1 MDGTQQNMNTQTQ
14 QGTGADQTGAD
25 QTGAQAQGTQQN
37 QAGTTETATL
47 EAVLESMT
55 PEEILARPEFKKAV
69 QSVTDARVTQ
79 ALTTAKAK
87 WDKEALDN
95 LDEAKKLE
103 KMTAEQ
109 RAKYQFDKDK
119 AAFDAEKKAF
129 ERQQLVLATGK
140 ELMKRGLD
148 ASFAEVLT
156 GSTAEETADK
166 IDKFEASF
174 RNAVADSV
182 SNKMRGTAPKDKNQS
197 AKLTMDGIKAMSMEE
212 INANWDEVQKVLKQS
227 K

>member
-1 MDGTQQNMNTQTQ
+1 M
-14 QGTGADQTGAD
+14 
-25 QTGAQAQGTQQN
+25 
-37 QAGTTETATL
+37 
-47 EAVLESMT
+47 ESMT

-103 KMTAEQ
+103 KMTADQ

-174 RNAVADSV
+174 RTAVADSV
-182 SNKMRGTAPKDKNQS
+182 SDKMRGTAPKDKSQTT
-197 AKLTMDGIKAMSMEE
+197 KLTMDGIKAMSMEE

>member
-1 MDGTQQNMNTQTQ
+1 MDGTQQNMNAQTQ
-14 QGTGADQTGAD
+14 QGAGVD

-103 KMTAEQ
+103 KMTADQ

-156 GSTAEETADK
+156 GSTAEKE
-166 IDKFEASF
+166 
-174 RNAVADSV
+174 
-182 SNKMRGTAPKDKNQS
+182 
-197 AKLTMDGIKAMSMEE
+197 
-212 INANWDEVQKVLKQS
+212 
-227 K
+227 

>member
-1 MDGTQQNMNTQTQ
+1 MGDTQLTTQTQ
-14 QGTGADQTGAD
+14 AQTGGATTQPD
-25 QTGAQAQGTQQN
+25 TQTQDPQQN
-37 QAGTTETATL
+37 QAASTASL
-47 EAVLESMT
+47 DDVLKTMT
-55 PEEILARPEFKKAV
+55 VEEILARPEFKKAV
-69 QSVTDARVTQ
+69 QSASDARVTQ
-79 ALTTAKAK
+79 ALATAKEK
-87 WDKEALDN
+87 WDKEAIEN

-148 ASFAEVLT
+148 ASFADVLT
-156 GSTAEETADK
+156 GDTAEETATK
-166 IDKFEASF
+166 IDEFEETF
-174 RNAVADSV
+174 RNAVSNSI
-182 SNKMRGTAPKDKNQS
+182 SNKMRGTAPRDKTQGTTI
-197 AKLTMDGIKAMSMEE
+197 TMDSIKSMSAEE
-212 INANWDEVQKVLKQS
+212 INAHWDEVQNVLKQN

>member
-1 MDGTQQNMNTQTQ
+1 MDETQQNMNAQTQ
-14 QGTGADQTGAD
+14 QGTGADQTGV
-25 QTGAQAQGTQQN
+25 QAQGTQQN
-37 QAGTTETATL
+37 QAGTTGTATL
-47 EAVLESMT
+47 ETVLESMT

-87 WDKEALDN
+87 WDKEALEN

-103 KMTAEQ
+103 KMTADQ

-156 GSTAEETADK
+156 ETADK

-174 RNAVADSV
+174 RTAVVDSV
-182 SNKMRGTAPKDKNQS
+182 SDKMRGTAPKDKSQTT
-197 AKLTMDGIKAMSMEE
+197 KLTMDGIKAMSMEE

>member
-1 MDGTQQNMNTQTQ
+1 MDGTQQNMNAQTQ
-14 QGTGADQTGAD
+14 QGAGVD

-103 KMTAEQ
+103 KMTADQ

-140 ELMKRGLD
+140 ELMKRGLM
-148 ASFAEVLT
+148 LHLL
-156 GSTAEETADK
+156 
-166 IDKFEASF
+166 KF
-174 RNAVADSV
+174 
-182 SNKMRGTAPKDKNQS
+182 
-197 AKLTMDGIKAMSMEE
+197 
-212 INANWDEVQKVLKQS
+212 
-227 K
+227 

>member
-1 MDGTQQNMNTQTQ
+1 
-14 QGTGADQTGAD
+14 
-25 QTGAQAQGTQQN
+25 
-37 QAGTTETATL
+37 
-47 EAVLESMT
+47 MT
-55 PEEILARPEFKKAV
+55 VEEILARPEFKKAV
-69 QSVTDARVTQ
+69 QSASDARVTQ
-79 ALTTAKAK
+79 ALATAKEK
-87 WDKEALDN
+87 WDKEAIEN

-140 ELMKRGLD
+140 ELIKRGLD

-156 GSTAEETADK
+156 GDTAEETAAK
-166 IDKFEASF
+166 IDKFEETF
-174 RNAVADSV
+174 RNAVSNSI
-182 SNKMRGTAPKDKNQS
+182 SNKMRGTAPRDKTQGTTI
-197 AKLTMDGIKAMSMEE
+197 TMDSIKSMSVEE
-212 INANWDEVQKVLKQS
+212 INAHWDEVQNVLKQN